1 MSGWRERL
9 AIMEKMWSLVRLL
22 GKPPYCVLLVS
33 LYVVE

>member
-9 AIMEKMWSLVRLL
+9 AIVEKMWSVVPWL
-22 GKPPYCVLLVS
+22 GRPPYCVLFVS